1 MCKTLGAAAKLAGAV
16 RMSACSSG
24 ISVGGGGGAPP
35 TPVVQTS
42 QWIEFA
48 VGTATVS
55 SVATIP
61 AGSRILR
68 RLLVVTTPYSVG
80 ATIALDDAAALT
92 IMATT
97 DNTPQ
102 LANEYVREDRT
113 IWTLAVAVRALVGGA
128 PAAGAAI
135 VMVEYV
141 TTPSP

>member
-1 MCKTLGAAAKLAGAV
+1 
-16 RMSACSSG
+16 MSACGSG
-24 ISVGGGGGAPP
+24 LSLGGGGGAPP

-42 QWIEFA
+42 QWIEFV

-55 SVATIP
+55 SATSIP

-68 RLLVVTTPYSVG
+68 RLLVVTTAYSAG

-102 LANEYVREDRT
+102 LANEYVREDRVV
-113 IWTLAVAVRALVGGA
+113 WPLAVAVRALVGGA
-128 PAAGAAI
+128 PAAGAAT